1 MRKQGGIQVLE
12 KAVQAAIYEKALKNH
27 YIEILYIDFEDTGK
41 CIKLHQDTNLLNGEN
56 IFPESDEQMFDDYI
70 CEKIMRYASGNIE
83 DLNRVKQQMTMEA
96 IIQGTAEHIM
106 HHVMINFMLNGERR
120 FMQFDFTRESADTK
134 NVFLF
139 VVDYTVPQQQ
149 AFITT
154 LRSIENSA
162 VLFCILSEEK
172 DAKTTLCYDPVFI
185 TRGFAEMM
193 ETTQQQMMLLQKE
206 PFCETV
212 HPDDQQY
219 VEESV
224 RNLNIEHP
232 HTNIFYRKRNPQG
245 KWFYMQSDFSYLVVG
260 KKKYVY
266 VTYQDVSALQ
276 KNEELSNALH
286 DSQKRDEELTNA
298 LKTLGTVFTNMLIVH
313 LEDRK
318 AEWLKT
324 QEDKADILEC
334 FQDAYAVRDLIGN
347 NYMLP
352 EYRQGYLEFTDLDTI
367 SERLENH
374 KILRYIYR
382 NRSKQWIAL
391 SAIVQNRDENGRV
404 TDIQFLTH
412 DVTDQRERELQQEGA
427 LRIALASAEH
437 ANKAKTAFLN
447 NMSHDIRTPMNAI
460 IGFTA
465 LAAAHMDQPDLVKD
479 YLTKIGTS
487 SQHLLSLIN
496 DVLDMSRIES
506 GVVKIE
512 EKEVCIPDILH
523 DLKTIIQGN
532 IQAKQQDL
540 YIDTQDVVHENVIT
554 DRLRL
559 NQILLN
565 IVSNAIKFTP
575 VGGMVNIR
583 VSEKP
588 CSRRGF
594 TIFEFRIRDNGIG
607 MSEEFQTHVFDSFSR
622 ERSSTQSGIKGT
634 GLGMAITK
642 NIVDMMGGTISLTS
656 KEGKGTEFV
665 VTLNFKTLEKAAVY
679 GAIPEL
685 VGARALVVD
694 DDVHTCMS
702 VSKMLREIEMRVDW
716 STSGKEAVIRANE
729 AFEENDAFKV
739 YIIDWLMP
747 DMNGIETVR
756 RIRAVV
762 GDETPIIILTAYDW
776 ADIEQEAKEAGV
788 TAFVEKPIFMS
799 ELRRVL
805 TKPME
810 IKEETSQQTERET
823 RYSGK
828 KLLLVEDNELN
839 REIATALLE
848 EIGIIVDSVE
858 DGTDA
863 VERMNEVED
872 DRYDL
877 IFMDIQMPKMDGYM
891 TTREIRT
898 LKNNK
903 KANIPI
909 IAMTANAFE
918 EDKKKAFKAGMNA
931 HIAKP
936 IDIKTILAVFDQVFG
951 TS

>member
-1 MRKQGGIQVLE
+1 MLE
-12 KAVQAAIYEKALKNH
+12 KVVQAAIYEKALKNH

-83 DLNRVKQQMTMEA
+83 DLNRVKQQMTMGA
-96 IIQGTAEHIM
+96 ITQGTAEHIM
-106 HHVMINFMLNGERR
+106 HHVMINFMLNGEMR

-139 VVDYTVPQQQ
+139 VEDYTVPQQQ

-162 VLFCILSEEK
+162 VLFCILSEEE

-193 ETTQQQMMLLQKE
+193 ETTQQQMMLLQKK

-260 KKKYVY
+260 KKKYIY

-298 LKTLGTVFTNMLIVH
+298 LKTLGTVFTNVLIVH

-334 FQDAYAVRDLIGN
+334 FQDAYSVRDLIGN

-412 DVTDQRERELQQEGA
+412 DVTDQRERELQQEDA
-427 LRIALASAEH
+427 LRIALTSAEH

-523 DLKTIIQGN
+523 DLKMIIQGN

-665 VTLNFKTLEKAAVY
+665 VTLNFKTLEKATVY

-702 VSKMLREIEMRVDW
+702 VSKMLREIEMRADW

>member
-1 MRKQGGIQVLE
+1 MLE

-193 ETTQQQMMLLQKE
+193 ETTQQQMMLLQKN

-260 KKKYVY
+260 KKKYIY

-298 LKTLGTVFTNMLIVH
+298 LKALGTVFTNMLIVH

-412 DVTDQRERELQQEGA
+412 DVTDQRERELQQEDA
-427 LRIALASAEH
+427 LRIALTSAEH

-523 DLKTIIQGN
+523 DLKMIIQGN

-665 VTLNFKTLEKAAVY
+665 VTLNFKTLEKATVY

-702 VSKMLREIEMRVDW
+702 VSKMLREIEMRADW

-810 IKEETSQQTERET
+810 IKEEISQQTEREN

>member
-1 MRKQGGIQVLE
+1 MLE

-27 YIEILYIDFEDTGK
+27 YIEILYIDFENTGK
-41 CIKLHQDTNLLNGEN
+41 CIKLHQDTKLLSGEN
-56 IFPESDEQMFDDYI
+56 IFPESDEQVFDDYI
-70 CEKIMRYASGNIE
+70 CKKIMRYASGE
-83 DLNRVKQQMTMEA
+83 VQDLKRVKKQMTMEA
-96 IIQGTAEHIM
+96 IVQGTEEHIIY
-106 HHVMINFMLNGERR
+106 HVMINFMLNGEMR
-120 FMQFDFTRESADTK
+120 FMQFDFTREREDTK

-139 VVDYTVPQQQ
+139 VEDYTDPQQQ

-154 LRSIENSA
+154 LRSIKNSA
-162 VLFCILSEEK
+162 VLFCILSEEV

-185 TRGFAEMM
+185 TQGFAEVM
-193 ETTQQQMMLLQKE
+193 ETTQEQMMLLQKK

-212 HPDDQQY
+212 HPDDLQY
-219 VEESV
+219 VEKSV
-224 RNLNIEHP
+224 RSLNIEHP

-245 KWFYMQSDFSYLVVG
+245 KWFYMQSDFSYLIVG
-260 KKKYVY
+260 KKKYIY

-276 KNEELSNALH
+276 KNEELSDALH
-286 DSQKRDEELTNA
+286 YSQKRDEELTKA
-298 LKTLGTVFTNMLIVH
+298 LEALGTVFTNIFLVH
-313 LEDRK
+313 VEDQK
-318 AEWLKT
+318 VEWLKI
-324 QEDKADILEC
+324 QADKENVLKQC
-334 FQDAYAVRDLIGN
+334 KNVREIRKLIHD

-352 EYRQGYLEFTDLDTI
+352 ECQKSYLEFTDLDTI
-367 SERLENH
+367 SERFEKH

-382 NRSKQWIAL
+382 NMNRQWIEV

-412 DVTDQRERELQQEGA
+412 DVTDQRERELQQEDA
-427 LRIALASAEH
+427 LRVALASAEH

-460 IGFTA
+460 IGFAA

-506 GVVKIE
+506 GSVKIE
-512 EKEVCIPDILH
+512 ENEVCIPDILH

-575 VGGMVNIR
+575 VGGTVNIR

-588 CSRRGF
+588 CNRKAF
-594 TIFEFRIRDNGIG
+594 TAFEFRISDNGIG
-607 MSEEFQTHVFDSFSR
+607 MSEEFQAHVFDSFSR

-634 GLGMAITK
+634 GLGMAITR

-665 VTLNFKTLEKAAVY
+665 VTLNFKTLEKSTVY
-679 GAIPEL
+679 GPIPEL
-685 VGARALVVD
+685 IGARALVVD
-694 DDVHTCMS
+694 DDVHTCTS
-702 VSKMLREIEMRVDW
+702 VSKMLREIEMRADW
-716 STSGKEAVIRANE
+716 STSGREAVIRAKE
-729 AFEENDAFKV
+729 AFEQNDAFKA
-739 YIIDWLMP
+739 YLIDWLMP

-756 RIRAVV
+756 RIRAVI
-762 GDETPIIILTAYDW
+762 GEETPIIILTAYDW
-776 ADIEQEAKEAGV
+776 SDIEQEAKEAGV

-799 ELRRVL
+799 ELRKVL
-805 TKPME
+805 TKPMN
-810 IKEETSQQTERET
+810 IKAETSQQTEREN

-828 KLLLVEDNELN
+828 KVVVVK
-839 REIATALLE
+839 R
-848 EIGIIVDSVE
+848 
-858 DGTDA
+858 
-863 VERMNEVED
+863 
-872 DRYDL
+872 
-877 IFMDIQMPKMDGYM
+877 FC
-891 TTREIRT
+891 
-898 LKNNK
+898 
-903 KANIPI
+903 
-909 IAMTANAFE
+909 NAC
-918 EDKKKAFKAGMNA
+918 G
-931 HIAKP
+931 
-936 IDIKTILAVFDQVFG
+936 
-951 TS
+951 

>member
-1 MRKQGGIQVLE
+1 MTQEGIQLLE

-41 CIKLHQDTNLLNGEN
+41 CITLHQDTNLLNGEN

-70 CEKIMRYASGNIE
+70 CEKIMRYASGNID

-96 IIQGTAEHIM
+96 IVKGTAEHII
-106 HHVMINFMLNGERR
+106 HHVMINFMLNGEMR
-120 FMQFDFTRESADTK
+120 FMQFDFTRESADIK

-139 VVDYTVPQQQ
+139 VEDYTVPQ
-149 AFITT
+149 
-154 LRSIENSA
+154 
-162 VLFCILSEEK
+162 
-172 DAKTTLCYDPVFI
+172 
-185 TRGFAEMM
+185 
-193 ETTQQQMMLLQKE
+193 
-206 PFCETV
+206 
-212 HPDDQQY
+212 H
-219 VEESV
+219 
-224 RNLNIEHP
+224 
-232 HTNIFYRKRNPQG
+232 
-245 KWFYMQSDFSYLVVG
+245 
-260 KKKYVY
+260 
-266 VTYQDVSALQ
+266 
-276 KNEELSNALH
+276 
-286 DSQKRDEELTNA
+286 
-298 LKTLGTVFTNMLIVH
+298 
-313 LEDRK
+313 
-318 AEWLKT
+318 
-324 QEDKADILEC
+324 QED
-334 FQDAYAVRDLIGN
+334 
-347 NYMLP
+347 
-352 EYRQGYLEFTDLDTI
+352 
-367 SERLENH
+367 
-374 KILRYIYR
+374 
-382 NRSKQWIAL
+382 
-391 SAIVQNRDENGRV
+391 
-404 TDIQFLTH
+404 
-412 DVTDQRERELQQEGA
+412 A

-559 NQILLN
+559 KQILLN

-575 VGGMVNIR
+575 VGGMINIR

-588 CSRRGF
+588 CNRKGF
-594 TIFEFRIRDNGIG
+594 TAFEFRIRDNGIG
-607 MSEEFQTHVFDSFSR
+607 MSEEFQAHVFDSFSR

-634 GLGMAITK
+634 GLGMAITR

-665 VTLNFKTLEKAAVY
+665 VTLNFKTLEKATVY
-679 GAIPEL
+679 GPIPEL
-685 VGARALVVD
+685 IGARALVVD
-694 DDVHTCMS
+694 DDVHTCTS
-702 VSKMLREIEMRVDW
+702 VSKMLREIEMRADW
-716 STSGKEAVIRANE
+716 STSGKEAVIRAKE
-729 AFEENDAFKV
+729 AFEQNDAFKA

-756 RIRAVV
+756 RIRAVI

-799 ELRRVL
+799 ELRKVL
-805 TKPME
+805 TKPMD
-810 IKEETSQQTERET
+810 IKEEPLYQTEREN

-828 KLLLVEDNELN
+828 KVLLVEDNELN

-848 EIGIIVDSVE
+848 EIGISVDYVE

-863 VERMNEVED
+863 VERMHEVDD

-891 TTREIRT
+891 ATGEIRT
-898 LKNNK
+898 LRNNK

-909 IAMTANAFE
+909 VAMTANAFE

-936 IDIKTILAVFDQVFG
+936 IDINTILAVFDQVFG
-951 TS
+951 TN

>member
-1 MRKQGGIQVLE
+1 MLE

-936 IDIKTILAVFDQVFG
+936 IDIKTILAVFD
-951 TS
+951 